1 MARPPTT
8 RPRYEHGLGMDPDHI
23 DLFEPAILNVVRQ
36 DQRFT
41 FSRTI
46 TTPFQFV

>member
-1 MARPPTT
+1 
-8 RPRYEHGLGMDPDHI
+8 MDPDHI

-41 FSRTI
+41 FSSTI